1 MQVIYPFNDW
11 YYKDS
16 FSPEDVQTSD
26 LEGFVPVTLPHTNR
40 EIPYNYFDETSTMFV
55 SCYRKVFRLPE
66 GCEGKRVFLHFE
78 AVSSVADVYLNGFHL
93 GQHKGGYTAFTFELT
108 EDIFTDRDNIITVK
122 VDSTERDDV
131 PPFGYLIDYL
141 CYGGIYREAELIIT
155 DSTYATAM
163 HITPKDVL
171 ENEKALDI
179 KLWTDSTTEIIDAP
193 VNVILSK
200 DGDVVRTGSFIAD
213 IPDGK
218 GTIHIAL
225 EGLKD
230 IRLWSLDDPQ
240 LYTVRV
246 ELDDIIMEDRCG
258 FRDARFETDGFYLN
272 GEKIKLMGLDR
283 HQSYPYVGNAMP
295 KRAQERDAE
304 ILRNEIG
311 VNIVRT
317 SHYPQS
323 RHFLSRCDELGLLV
337 FEEIPGW
344 QHIGDEEWKDLSVQ
358 NVEDMIMEG
367 YNHPSIILW
376 GVRINE
382 SDNDYAFYQRTNE
395 KAHELDQTRPTGGVK
410 YIENADFQEDVFVMN
425 DFCTGRKDRSHLD
438 QNLATGLEQDVPY
451 LISEFAGHTHPT
463 RRWDD
468 SDKRTEHALR
478 HAWGHDEIAL
488 DDRCCGAIAWCAF
501 DYNTHFQFGPGD
513 RVCYHGVADMFRIP
527 KPWVSAVYES
537 QKDPR
542 KEPVL
547 VPATN
552 WTNGDKDGGGFLPM
566 YIFSNCDYVEFYIG
580 GRFARRLY
588 PYRRWFAG
596 LRHAPMYLDRIPKGL
611 WDNWDWTDS
620 EFVGYLDGEAV
631 IRKRFVRNPVPAALR
646 IAADDTVLHAQERE
660 EAYDVT
666 RLVFRTVDQ
675 YGNSLDYL
683 MDTIKISVEGPA
695 ELIGPSETVMLG
707 GCIAAWI
714 KTTGDKGTVR
724 VSAKTSRL
732 ESETV
737 ELIVQ

>member
-1 MQVIYPFNDW
+1 MQITYPFNDW

-16 FSPEDVQTSD
+16 FSPEDIQATSM
-26 LEGFVPVTLPHTNR
+26 EGFTQITLPHTNR

-55 SCYRKVFRLPE
+55 SCYRKVFYVPDEWRA
-66 GCEGKRVFLHFE
+66 KRVFLHFE

-108 EDIFTDRDNIITVK
+108 DDLIIGSDNTLIVK

-141 CYGGIYREAELIIT
+141 CYGGIYRETELIVC
-155 DSTYATAM
+155 DSAYVTAM
-163 HITPKDVL
+163 HLTPQNVL
-171 ENEKALDI
+171 SEEKAIDI
-179 KLWTDSTTEIIDAP
+179 KLWTDSSVEIADAP
-193 VNVILSK
+193 LKVTLSK
-200 DGDVVRTGSFIAD
+200 GGEVVSEASFLAD
-213 IPDGK
+213 IPEGK
-218 GTIHIAL
+218 GTIHLGL
-225 EGLKD
+225 EGLRD
-230 IRLWSLDDPQ
+230 IKLWSVEDPQ
-240 LYTVRV
+240 MYTVKV
-246 ELDDIIMEDRCG
+246 ELDDIVVEDRCG
-258 FRDARFETDGFYLN
+258 FRDAQFTVDGFYLN
-272 GEKIKLMGLDR
+272 GEKIKLMGLNR

-304 ILRNEIG
+304 ILRNEMG

-323 RHFLSRCDELGLLV
+323 RHFLNRCDELGLLV

-344 QHIGDEEWKDLSVQ
+344 QYIGDEEWKDLSVQ

-395 KAHELDQTRPTGGVK
+395 RAHELDPTRPTGGVK

-425 DFCTGRKDRSHLD
+425 DFDTGKSDRSHLD
-438 QNLATGLEQDVPY
+438 QNLATGLDHDVPY
-451 LISEFAGHTHPT
+451 LISEFAGLWHPSK
-463 RRWDD
+463 RWDD
-468 SDKRTEHALR
+468 SRERVEQALR
-478 HAWGHDEIAL
+478 HAWGHDEVAL
-488 DDRCCGAIAWCAF
+488 DDRCCGALAWCAF

-513 RVCYHGVADMFRIP
+513 RICYHGVADMFRIP

-547 VPATN
+547 VPATT
-552 WTNGDKDGGGFLPM
+552 WSNGDNDRGGFLPM
-566 YIFSNCDYVEFYIG
+566 YIFSNCDYVEVFIN
-580 GRFARRLY
+580 GRFARRLF

-596 LRHAPMYLDRIPKGL
+596 LKHAPMYMDRIPKGL
-611 WDNWDWTDS
+611 WDKWDWMDS

-631 IRKRFVRNPVPAALR
+631 IQKKFVRNPVPTKLL
-646 IAADDTVLHAQERE
+646 IKADDNVLHAQCKD

-666 RLVFRTVDQ
+666 RIVFQTVDQ

-683 MDTIKISVEGPA
+683 MDSISISVDGPA
-695 ELIGPSETVMLG
+695 DLIGPSVTTMQG

-714 KTTGDKGTVR
+714 RTNGEKGTVT

-732 ESETV
+732 ESETIEV
-737 ELIVQ
+737 TVQ